1 MCAAGVVT
9 VPSGHLG
16 ALPPSRHPYPLQHQQ
31 LMLLQQ
37 QRPDGQFP
45 PVQQPIPMQ
54 HNPILRF
61 ELLTDLRIIDE
72 NRFPVVNISQ
82 QASRADQLYIS
93 FGHHVHNYKI
103 LFGGNRPCTQSFYLV
118 DDRNLSEIVSCVH
131 CSRIQL
137 GLLVIGTETGSI
149 SIWELKRGS
158 GQSVLSDVF
167 RNIIHVSIDLIN
179 VATHIFFTK
188 PVVTCVC
195 VCVYFS
201 SVVLK

>member
-1 MCAAGVVT
+1 MT

-16 ALPPSRHPYPLQHQQ
+16 ALPPTRHPNPLQQHQ

-37 QRPDGQFP
+37 QRPEGQFP
-45 PVQQPIPMQ
+45 VVQPIQTVP
-54 HNPILRF
+54 NPVLRF
-61 ELLTDLRIIDE
+61 ELLTDLRIVDE
-72 NRFPVVNISQ
+72 NRFPVVKISQ

-118 DDRNLSEIVSCVH
+118 DERNLSEIVSCVH
-131 CSRIQL
+131 CSRLQL
-137 GLLVIGTETGSI
+137 GLLLIGTETGSI

-167 RNIIHVSIDLIN
+167 RNVLHVSSMLLL
-179 VATHIFFTK
+179 
-188 PVVTCVC
+188 
-195 VCVYFS
+195 S
-201 SVVLK
+201 